1 MKEAVLTLLMQN
13 EGKYVSGETISRELG
28 VTRTAVWKD
37 VAALRREGFVID
49 AVNRLGYRL
58 SGGPDRLMRSAVLPL
73 LERDHGDGLIC
84 LESVDSTNNYAKTLS
99 AVPGQERVY
108 IFAGEQTGGRG
119 RRGRSF
125 YSPAGL
131 GLYLT
136 GLYRPKSLP
145 PFLSNFTAY
154 VAVAVCLA
162 IEHTCGLR
170 TAIKWPNDI
179 LYEGRKL
186 CGILTELAVEGESG
200 AVEYLITGMGVNVG
214 QQEEDF
220 PEEIRDTAGSLL
232 MACGTK
238 PPLSSLC
245 AALINELD
253 RAYDAFL
260 RTDETYRELYRE
272 RCDTL
277 GRPIYILSGD
287 LKTPAFA
294 EDLAGDF
301 GLMVSYEDGRRETIY
316 AGEVS
321 VRTQD

>member
-1 MKEAVLTLLMQN
+1 MKEAVLSLLMKN
-13 EGKYVSGETISRELG
+13 EGDFVSGEILSRELG
-28 VTRTAVWKD
+28 VSRTAVWKD
-37 VAALRREGFVID
+37 VSALRKEGFDIE

-58 SGGPDRLMRSAVLPL
+58 SGGPDRLLRSAVLPL
-73 LERDHGDGLIC
+73 LERDHADGLIC
-84 LESVDSTNNYAKTLS
+84 LETVDSTNTYAKTLP
-99 AVPGQERVY
+99 AVPGQDRVY
-108 IFAGEQTGGRG
+108 ICAGEQTGGRG

-136 GLYRPKSLP
+136 GLYRPESLP

-162 IEHTCGLR
+162 IEKTCGLR
-170 TAIKWPNDI
+170 PAIKWPNDI

-186 CGILTELAVEGESG
+186 CGILTELAFEGESG
-200 AVEYLITGMGVNVG
+200 AVQYLITGMGVNVG
-214 QQEEDF
+214 QQPEDF
-220 PEEIRDTAGSLL
+220 PEEIRDIAGSLL
-232 MACGTK
+232 MACGKK
-238 PPLSSLC
+238 PPLSVLC

-260 RTDETYRELYRE
+260 RTDASYRELYRE

-277 GRPIYILSGD
+277 GRPIHILSGGQ
-287 LKTPAFA
+287 KTPAFA
-294 EDLAGDF
+294 EALAEDF
-301 GLMVSYEDGRRETIY
+301 GLMVRYEDGRRETVY

-321 VRTQD
+321 VRAQE